1 MASSVNGDALTVVT
15 TALTGQCNS
24 LLADAAEL
32 EKQVTNLQARIAAML
47 AQAKDNRAAAAQ
59 LSAAITS
66 LTPTATQAQPVLGVP
81 A

>member
-1 MASSVNGDALTVVT
+1 MNGDALTVVT

-24 LLADAAEL
+24 LLDDAAEL
-32 EKQVTNLQARIAAML
+32 ETQARALQARIAAML

-59 LSAAITS
+59 LNAAITA
-66 LTPTATQAQPVLGVP
+66 LNPITDQPVSGVP